1 MQPGMKGMKYKKLN
15 EEVLYTTEAV
25 TRLGAAD
32 MAALAGMAAET
43 SRHRVRLCTH
53 ESADSALHEMFIVH
67 RRDAYVR
74 PHMHRGRDESIHILA
89 GDVDIVLFDQDGTV
103 LELLEMSDYGSGR
116 PFYCRIPKGTMHML
130 IIRSDVL
137 VFCEATLGP
146 FNRDD
151 AVFASW
157 APKEGE
163 DRVWDF
169 VAKMGRKARGA
180 A

>member
-1 MQPGMKGMKYKKLN
+1 MEGMKYKKLN

-25 TRLGAAD
+25 TRLGKTD
-32 MAALAGMAAET
+32 MAVLAGMAAET
-43 SRHRVRLCTH
+43 ARHRVRLCTH
-53 ESADSALHEMFIVH
+53 ETPDSALHEMFIIH

-89 GDVDIVLFDQDGTV
+89 GAVDIVLFEQDGTI
-103 LELLEMSDYGSGR
+103 LELMTMGDYGSGR

-130 IIRSDVL
+130 IIKSDVL

-157 APKEGE
+157 APADGE
-163 DRVWDF
+163 ERAWDF
-169 VAKMGRKARGA
+169 VAETGRKAREEA
-180 A
+180 